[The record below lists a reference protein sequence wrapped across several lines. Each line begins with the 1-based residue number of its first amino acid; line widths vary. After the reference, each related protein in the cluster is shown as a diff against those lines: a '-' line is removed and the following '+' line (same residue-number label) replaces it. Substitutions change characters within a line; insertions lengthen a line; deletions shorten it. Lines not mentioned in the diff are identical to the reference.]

1 MEELLGRQAPHSAP
15 AEQAVIGAM
24 LIDPSCIPDVI
35 EKVKSDEFYIQANRD
50 IFDTIFAMFSYGQSV
65 DAVTVLEQMKVRGV
79 FKDTTQQYLM
89 EVMQV
94 TPTAA
99 NVLKYAAIVRDQALL
114 RNLHTAADEINTM
127 IFEGSG
133 GADAMLEA
141 AERKI
146 YALRQGR
153 NVGGLQPISMV
164 IQRVYANLSEAASSG
179 GGIPGLATGLPDLDQ
194 TILGLNAGELILIAA
209 RPGMGKT
216 SLALNIALHVGKTSG
231 KTVAVFS
238 LEMAREQL
246 TTRLLAGEGLV
257 DSQKLLTGKLSADEW
272 RRVGAAATTI
282 SATDIRIDDNPS
294 LSVADMNAQCR
305 RIPNLGLVV
314 IDYLQLMQSAG
325 SGHGWSNESRTQA
338 VSDMSRMLKI
348 MAKELNVPVICLS
361 QLSRAN
367 EARQNKRP
375 MLSDLRESGAIEQ
388 DADIVLALYRDGYYN
403 KECENPNLAEAII
416 LKNRHGETGTL
427 ELMWLPEYTRRLRPL
442 RRSTTTMTIDAITP
456 GARVLCAVS
465 GGVDSIYLLYRMT
478 ELAAQRGFT
487 VGCAHF
493 NHGLRGA
500 ESDRDEA
507 FVRAQCA
514 HWVYRFT
521 PGAATLRPCAAWAR
535 RALRGNCAM
544 RF

>member
-1 MEELLGRQAPHSAP
+1 MEELLGRQPPHSAP

-79 FKDTTQQYLM
+79 YKDTTQQYLM
-89 EVMQV
+89 EVMQI

-114 RNLHTAADEINTM
+114 RNLHTAADEINNM

-216 SLALNIALHVGKTSG
+216 SMALNIALHVGKTSG

-325 SGHGWSNESRTQA
+325 SGHSWSNESRTQA

-348 MAKELNVPVICLS
+348 MAKELNVPVICLA

-367 EARQNKRP
+367 ESRQNKRP

-427 ELMWLPEYTRRLRPL
+427 ELMWLPEYT
-442 RRSTTTMTIDAITP
+442 SFAAIEKKY
-456 GARVLCAVS
+456 
-465 GGVDSIYLLYRMT
+465 DDDDY
-478 ELAAQRGFT
+478 
-487 VGCAHF
+487 
-493 NHGLRGA
+493 
-500 ESDRDEA
+500 
-507 FVRAQCA
+507 
-514 HWVYRFT
+514 
-521 PGAATLRPCAAWAR
+521 
-535 RALRGNCAM
+535 
-544 RF
+544 